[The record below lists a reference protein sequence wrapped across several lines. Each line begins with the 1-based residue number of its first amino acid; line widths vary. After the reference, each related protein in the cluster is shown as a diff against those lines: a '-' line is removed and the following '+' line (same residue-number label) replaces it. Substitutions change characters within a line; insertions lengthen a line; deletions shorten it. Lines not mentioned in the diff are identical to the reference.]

1 MRGRGLVEAAL
12 AWAVDS
18 GFAGMQFNAVVEG
31 NLAAEKLYADF
42 GFVTIGTVPGAFN
55 SPTKGRVGLHV
66 LYRPLP
72 LT

>member
-1 MRGRGLVEAAL
+1 VGRALVEAVL

-18 GFAGMQFNAVVEG
+18 GFTRMQFNAVVRRKPH
-31 NLAAEKLYADF
+31 AEKLYADL
-42 GFVTIGTVPGAFN
+42 GFITIGTVPGAFN

-72 LT
+72 QG